1 MTGDCPIVEKM
12 ETEYFLK
19 ETGAP
24 IALEDHQRRV
34 LNHFFTL
41 TPQGK
46 LPYTTYVYS
55 TPKKEGKT
63 EVAGAVSYAWL
74 RLYGG
79 DCISAANDKEG
90 ARARMFVRVV
100 ETLLEIKRRKPSL
113 YAKVVHESCLE
124 RGYRG
129 TRDHS
134 EIEFNASGQ
143 ANLGPHVLRAVPGD
157 YAGEAGALIGLVT
170 FDELWGYSSES
181 LNRLYTE
188 LQPQPASPFSARLI
202 TTYAGYYGESELLWN
217 IYDTVVKPDPQT
229 DEERGQRVP
238 ELEDLPVYV
247 HPESGTVA
255 YWDHENRMPW
265 KTAEF
270 LDRARNDPALKGR
283 EGEYLRL
290 WENRWSTGSQ
300 PFLPTELI
308 DRIMARGEAL
318 GLVNHMPAEA
328 A

>member
-1 MTGDCPIVEKM
+1 M
-12 ETEYFLK
+12 EREYLLK
-19 ETGAP
+19 ETGKP
-24 IALEDHQRRV
+24 IHLEDHQRRI

-41 TPQGK
+41 TPEGR
-46 LPYTTYVYS
+46 LPYLTYVYS

-63 EVAGAVSYAWL
+63 EVAGSVSYSWL

-100 ETLLEIKRRKPSL
+100 ETILEMKRKRPKSFAL
-113 YAKVVHESCLE
+113 AVHESCWE

-129 TRDHS
+129 SRETS
-134 EIEFNASGQ
+134 EIEFNDVGQ
-143 ANLGPHVLRAVPGD
+143 KNPGPHILRAIPGD
-157 YAGEAGALIGLVT
+157 YAGEAGALVALIT
-170 FDELWGYSSES
+170 FDELWGYSSVS

-188 LQPQPASPFSARLI
+188 LQPQPATPFSARLI

-217 IYDTVVKPDPQT
+217 IYDSVVKPDPQT
-229 DEERGQRVP
+229 DEAHGQRVP
-238 ELEDLPVYV
+238 GLEDLPVYV
-247 HPESGTVA
+247 QPESKTIV

-265 KTAEF
+265 KTTEF
-270 LDRARNDPALKGR
+270 LDAAKADPSLRGR

-290 WENRWSTGSQ
+290 WENRWSTGAQ

-308 DRIMARGEAL
+308 DSIMAQGKAM
-318 GLVNHMPAEA
+318 GLINNMPAV
-328 A
+328 